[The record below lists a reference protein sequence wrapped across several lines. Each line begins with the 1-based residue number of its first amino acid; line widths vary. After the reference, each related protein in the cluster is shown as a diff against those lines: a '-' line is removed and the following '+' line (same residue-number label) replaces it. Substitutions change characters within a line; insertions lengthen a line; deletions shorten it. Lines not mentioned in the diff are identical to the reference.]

1 MGVQYLE
8 LRCMIDQA
16 LGHPEKGIVNLNM
29 LHSLL
34 HEILNHLDN
43 RTTKESI
50 NNETKDAQKDQTAY
64 QSEIKLSNQL
74 LSELDSGP
82 TTRDDFGVQKSP
94 QIFQRYGYCCFPN
107 GKYR

>member
-8 LRCMIDQA
+8 LRSMIDRA

-34 HEILNHLDN
+34 HEILNHLDFN

-50 NNETKDAQKDQTAY
+50 NSEIKDAQKEQTAY
-64 QSEIKLSNQL
+64 KSETKLSNQL
-74 LSELDSGP
+74 LSELDGGL
-82 TTRDDFGVQKSP
+82 TTRDDFGAQKSP
-94 QIFQRYGYCCFPN
+94 QIFQR
-107 GKYR
+107 